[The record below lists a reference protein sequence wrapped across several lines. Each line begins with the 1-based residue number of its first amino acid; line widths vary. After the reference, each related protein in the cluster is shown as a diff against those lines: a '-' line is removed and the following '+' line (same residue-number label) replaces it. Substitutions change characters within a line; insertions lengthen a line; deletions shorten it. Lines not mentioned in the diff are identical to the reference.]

1 VRRWLIAL
9 SLAGCAAQP
18 PAPVTSPTTA
28 ATASATPS
36 VASGWIDTSTDK
48 IPPPE
53 MGKGLTLVP
62 DHKGRPN
69 KALHFDGQGS
79 FFKVNMDINP
89 SLLPEFTFHAWV
101 RFTGDPAAKATMQVF
116 SHDDGEYDR
125 SAGLDG
131 RGAGGYGWSCFA
143 GDKQVLGTL
152 PLKAKEWVMFTAV
165 YDQPKKL
172 VTLYINDKSV
182 QAKEATL
189 GPGLKGM
196 LVGANPTY
204 GENFVG
210 DIEDIGLYGRCWTAE
225 DVAKAYKE
233 HK

>member
-1 VRRWLIAL
+1 
-9 SLAGCAAQP
+9 
-18 PAPVTSPTTA
+18 
-28 ATASATPS
+28 
-36 VASGWIDTSTDK
+36 
-48 IPPPE
+48 
-53 MGKGLTLVP
+53 
-62 DHKGRPN
+62 
-69 KALHFDGQGS
+69 
-79 FFKVNMDINP
+79 
-89 SLLPEFTFHAWV
+89 
-101 RFTGDPAAKATMQVF
+101 
-116 SHDDGEYDR
+116 
-125 SAGLDG
+125 
-131 RGAGGYGWSCFA
+131 
-143 GDKQVLGTL
+143 
-152 PLKAKEWVMFTAV
+152 MFTAV